1 MQAQTAGHPR
11 PIGSDLRFSA
21 VLMARA
27 REAERK
33 TERTR
38 NRLLASLADHL
49 ADGIDRRELKVA
61 AVTAAADL
69 AHGTFYR
76 YFDDI
81 RAATDA
87 LIEDFALYLRATLS
101 TQRGGE
107 PGSRERVRGTSLVY
121 ARLFADNAALMK
133 CLFDMGGE
141 STAFARSYQ
150 ELNRSWYERTA
161 IAIARHKS
169 DNGEATTSEE
179 ALPAAYA
186 LGGMVDEF
194 LTQIHLRKE
203 PALAHFANDPEAV
216 ADFLTDLW
224 LKGAYGTVSPS

>member
-1 MQAQTAGHPR
+1 MQARTAEYPL
-11 PIGSDLRFSA
+11 SDNTDLRFAA
-21 VLMARA
+21 VLTNRA
-27 REAERK
+27 QDAKRK
-33 TERTR
+33 TDRTR
-38 NRLLASLADHL
+38 NRLLASLAKHL

-61 AVTAAADL
+61 SVTAAAEV

-81 RAATDA
+81 RAATDV
-87 LIEDFALYLRATLS
+87 LIEDFALFLRAMLS

-133 CLFDMGGE
+133 CLFDMGSE

-161 IAIARHKS
+161 MAIARHKTE
-169 DNGEATTSEE
+169 NGEASTPEE
-179 ALPAAYA
+179 ALPVAYA

-203 PALAHFANDPEAV
+203 PALAHFAGDPEAV

-224 LKGAYGTVSPS
+224 LKGAYGTLSPS

>member
-1 MQAQTAGHPR
+1 MQARTAEHPL
-11 PIGSDLRFSA
+11 PAGTDLRFSV
-21 VLMARA
+21 VLTNRA

-38 NRLLASLADHL
+38 NRLLASLAEHL
-49 ADGIDRRELKVA
+49 TAGIDRRDLKVA

-87 LIEDFALYLRATLS
+87 LIEDFAQFLRATLS
-101 TQRGGE
+101 LERDGA
-107 PGSRERVRGTSLVY
+107 PGSRERVRGTSLIY

-133 CLFDMGGE
+133 CLFDMGSE
-141 STAFARSYQ
+141 SSAFARSYQ
-150 ELNRSWYERTA
+150 ELNRAWYERMA
-161 IAIARHKS
+161 AAIARHRS
-169 DNGEATTSEE
+169 EAGVASTPEE
-179 ALPAAYA
+179 TLPIAYA

-194 LTQIHLRKE
+194 LTQIHLRKA
-203 PALAHFANDPEAV
+203 PALAHYADDPEAV
-216 ADFLTDLW
+216 ADLLTDLW
-224 LKGAYGTVSPS
+224 LKGAYGTADC

>member
-1 MQAQTAGHPR
+1 MQARNAEHPLST
-11 PIGSDLRFSA
+11 GTDLRFSS
-21 VLMARA
+21 VLMGRA
-27 REAERK
+27 RDAERK

-49 ADGIDRRELKVA
+49 TDGIDRRDLKVA

-87 LIEDFALYLRATLS
+87 LIEDFARFLRATLS
-101 TQRGGE
+101 LQRDGA
-107 PGSRERVRGTSLVY
+107 PGSRERVRGTSLIY

-133 CLFDMGGE
+133 CLFDLGSE
-141 STAFARSYQ
+141 SSAFARSYQ
-150 ELNRSWYERTA
+150 ELNRSWYERMA
-161 IAIARHKS
+161 IAIAQHRS
-169 DNGEATTSEE
+169 EAGEAIAPEA
-179 ALPAAYA
+179 ALPIAYA

-194 LTQIHLRKE
+194 LTQIHLRKA
-203 PALAHFANDPEAV
+203 PALVHFSRDPEAV

-224 LKGAYGTVSPS
+224 LKGAYGSVSPS

>member
-1 MQAQTAGHPR
+1 MQARTAAP
-11 PIGSDLRFSA
+11 PLLIGTDLRFSA

-27 REAERK
+27 RDAERK

-49 ADGIDRRELKVA
+49 ADGIDRRDLKVA

-81 RAATDA
+81 RAATDT
-87 LIEDFALYLRATLS
+87 LIEDFAFYLRAMLS

-121 ARLFADNAALMK
+121 AWLFADNAALMK
-133 CLFDMGGE
+133 CLFDMGSQ
-141 STAFARSYQ
+141 STTFARSYQ

-161 IAIARHKS
+161 MAIARHKS
-169 DNGEATTSEE
+169 DNGEATTPEE
-179 ALPAAYA
+179 VLPVAYA

-194 LTQIHLRKE
+194 LTQIHLRRE
-203 PALAHFANDPEAV
+203 PALTHFANDPEAV

>member
-1 MQAQTAGHPR
+1 MQAQTAGDPLSR
-11 PIGSDLRFSA
+11 EADLRFSS
-21 VLMARA
+21 VLMSRA
-27 REAERK
+27 RDAERK

-38 NRLLASLADHL
+38 NRLLASLAEHL
-49 ADGIDRRELKVA
+49 AAGIDRRDLKVA
-61 AVTAAADL
+61 AVTAAVEL

-81 RAATDA
+81 RAATDV

-107 PGSRERVRGTSLVY
+107 PGTRERVRGTSLVY

-133 CLFDMGGE
+133 CLFDMGSE

-161 IAIARHKS
+161 MAIARHKS
-169 DNGEATTSEE
+169 DNGDATKPEE
-179 ALPAAYA
+179 ALSVAYA

-194 LTQIHLRKE
+194 LTQIHLRRE
-203 PALAHFANDPEAV
+203 PALAHFAGDPEAV

-224 LKGAYGTVSPS
+224 LKGAYGTFSPS

>member
-1 MQAQTAGHPR
+1 MQARTAEHPNS
-11 PIGSDLRFSA
+11 PVTDLCFSA
-21 VLMARA
+21 VLMARTQ
-27 REAERK
+27 EAKRK

-49 ADGIDRRELKVA
+49 ADGVDRRELKVA
-61 AVTAAADL
+61 SVTAKAEV

-107 PGSRERVRGTSLVY
+107 PGSLERVRGTSLVY

-133 CLFDMGGE
+133 CLFDMGSE

-150 ELNRSWYERTA
+150 ELNQSWYERTA
-161 IAIARHKS
+161 MAIARHKS
-169 DNGEATTSEE
+169 ESGEATAPEE
-179 ALPAAYA
+179 ALPVAYA

-194 LTQIHLRKE
+194 LTQIHLRKA
-203 PALAHFANDPEAV
+203 PALAHYADDPEAV
-216 ADFLTDLW
+216 ADLLTDLW
-224 LKGAYGTVSPS
+224 LKGAYGSADC

>member
-1 MQAQTAGHPR
+1 MQARTAKNPL
-11 PIGSDLRFSA
+11 SAENDLRFSA
-21 VLMARA
+21 VLMIRA
-27 REAERK
+27 REAKRK

-38 NRLLASLADHL
+38 SRLLASLADHL

-61 AVTAAADL
+61 AVTAAADV

-87 LIEDFALYLRATLS
+87 LIEEFALYLRATLS

-107 PGSRERVRGTSLVY
+107 PGSRERVWGTSLVY
-121 ARLFADNAALMK
+121 ARLFAYNAALMK
-133 CLFDMGGE
+133 CLFDMGSE

-161 IAIARHKS
+161 MAIARHMS
-169 DNGEATTSEE
+169 DNGEATKPEE
-179 ALPAAYA
+179 ALPVAYA

-194 LTQIHLRKE
+194 LTQIHLRKA
-203 PALAHFANDPEAV
+203 PALAHFAGDPEAV